1 MSRHSRLALA
11 RRALATVALCAASAC
26 LENTAPETVDLV
38 ANSCAF
44 TFGFD
49 TTTMTKTSSG
59 LFFKDI
65 TVGTGSSVTSGD
77 AVATYYTGWLPDGT
91 RFDVAAPPGN
101 PFVYTAGVG
110 QVIRGYDEGVLGM
123 KVGGCRQLVIPPG
136 LGYGNSPPGG
146 SEIPV
151 NSWLVFE
158 VGLVGQQD

>member
-1 MSRHSRLALA
+1 MFRSARLTRSL
-11 RRALATVALCAASAC
+11 RALAAVALCAASAC
-26 LENTAPETVDLV
+26 LETTEPETVELV

-59 LFFKDI
+59 LFYKDI
-65 TVGTGSSVTSGD
+65 TVGAGSTVTNGD

-91 RFDVAAPPGN
+91 RFDVAAPPED
-101 PFVYTAGVG
+101 PFVYQAGLG

-123 KVGGCRQLVIPPG
+123 KVGGCRQLVMPPA
-136 LGYGNSPPGG
+136 LGYGSTPPQG
-146 SEIPV
+146 IPA

-158 VGLVGQQD
+158 VGLVGQRD